1 MYLPG
6 TDIRVDQAAKQL
18 QDTTITKTP
27 AQLISESQTI
37 NTSDSWS
44 ASGIKIKVPTSA
56 WYIRDTFNDLSFGFN
71 YNTTFSRSPNV
82 VSSIGWIWNAT
93 LNYALNL
100 NPNYYFEPV
109 DIPVIGS
116 VLGLFTDYRN
126 LKIYYTPQNFS
137 FNATAKRQRTTN
149 ITRSQ
154 TGIIAQPLVSRDFG
168 TTRGFTFNWKLTE
181 GGLLNL
187 VTDYNVNIT
196 SSLVHLETTLDG
208 VQRPENEIWH
218 EIFSGVLLGKDFR
231 YQQTFDLKTNPK
243 LPTVWDINR
252 FFQLTSGYTVNYN
265 WNFDF
270 RQDTV
275 GKSGGF
281 ASRLSAGL
289 TLRLKA
295 LTDPLFEEKPEANV
309 NENQNRGGNNRQRDL
324 EERRKK
330 LEGENQIPDS
340 TKPLVNEEVVQ
351 TDTSKP
357 TTKRP
362 ALTRAIG
369 FLKSIVHSIFFD
381 YETISVNYSND
392 NSVSKSGILGEGTG
406 FNNFWG
412 INYNYQKGPSRAFML
427 GLTSDV
433 GRRAPNGNLQ
443 DVYSQKN
450 SLDFRTSRPLWTGAK
465 VDIDWK
471 VDWSVNKNT
480 TISTDQYGNP
490 TIQSISQTGTLE
502 RSFLS
507 FPPTLFL
514 SVFGNGIKKVNE
526 LFDPN
531 AANPQQNLSDAFI
544 KGFESF
550 PLVSKLSFLKDY
562 SKYIPRPN
570 WHLTWDGLE
579 NILFFKSFTKKVSLE
594 HEYSST
600 YSEGTKLNPDGTQ
613 EMLTQRIDYGFS
625 PLAGINI
632 TFNDMWGGNLIGSI
646 KYGTKTIYDLGL
658 TTKNI
663 SETYSRDIGITAGYS
678 KSGFELPLFGI
689 SLKNDIEFSFSY
701 TSSTNSVVRFDML
714 NFTDA
719 GTPQDGTLRTT
730 IEPRIKYTI
739 SSKVTLSIFYTRT
752 SVEPEGAA
760 RIPPTTTNEAGL
772 DVHISIQ

>member
-1 MYLPG
+1 
-6 TDIRVDQAAKQL
+6 
-18 QDTTITKTP
+18 
-27 AQLISESQTI
+27 
-37 NTSDSWS
+37 
-44 ASGIKIKVPTSA
+44 
-56 WYIRDTFNDLSFGFN
+56 
-71 YNTTFSRSPNV
+71 
-82 VSSIGWIWNAT
+82 
-93 LNYALNL
+93 
-100 NPNYYFEPV
+100 
-109 DIPVIGS
+109 
-116 VLGLFTDYRN
+116 
-126 LKIYYTPQNFS
+126 
-137 FNATAKRQRTTN
+137 
-149 ITRSQ
+149 
-154 TGIIAQPLVSRDFG
+154 
-168 TTRGFTFNWKLTE
+168 
-181 GGLLNL
+181 
-187 VTDYNVNIT
+187 
-196 SSLVHLETTLDG
+196 
-208 VQRPENEIWH
+208 
-218 EIFSGVLLGKDFR
+218 
-231 YQQTFDLKTNPK
+231 
-243 LPTVWDINR
+243 
-252 FFQLTSGYTVNYN
+252 
-265 WNFDF
+265 
-270 RQDTV
+270 
-275 GKSGGF
+275 
-281 ASRLSAGL
+281 
-289 TLRLKA
+289 
-295 LTDPLFEEKPEANV
+295 LTDPFFEEKSETNV
-309 NENQNRGGNNRQRDL
+309 NENQNRGGNNRQRGDL

-330 LEGENQIPDS
+330 LEGENLNPDS
-340 TKPLVNEEVVQ
+340 TKPQVKDEVVQ
-351 TDTSKP
+351 SDTIKS

-362 ALTRAIG
+362 ALTRALG
-369 FLKSIVHSIFFD
+369 FMKSILHSIFFD

-412 INYNYQKGPSRAFML
+412 INYSYQKGPSRAFML
-427 GLTSDV
+427 GLSSDI

-465 VDIDWK
+465 VDLDWK

-490 TIQSISQTGTLE
+490 TIQSVSQTGTLE

-514 SVFGNGIKKVNE
+514 SVFGNSIKKVNE

-531 AANPQQNLSDAFI
+531 APNPQQSLSDAFI

-550 PLVSKLSFLKDY
+550 PILSKLSFLKDY

-632 TFNDMWGGNLIGSI
+632 TFNDMWGGNIIGSV

-663 SETYSRDIGITAGYS
+663 SETYARDIGITAGFS

-701 TSSTNSVVRFDML
+701 TSSKNSVVRFDML